1 MTSETFYVSITGFR
15 ASARR
20 HMFRFWWHAIRSMA
34 QARRTPGNVKAE
46 ARIVQGVHHT
56 LSVWVDERAMRAF
69 LLSGSHR
76 QAMRAFRAIGSGRVL
91 GFYTLDPPDWEAGLR
106 RWRSEAREV

>member
-1 MTSETFYVSITGFR
+1 MASEQFYVSITGLR
-15 ASARR
+15 LSSRR
-20 HMFRFWWHAIRSMA
+20 HMVRFWWHTIRSMA
-34 QARRTPGNVKAE
+34 QARRSPGNVKVE

-56 LSVWVDERAMRAF
+56 LSVWVDEGAMRGF

-76 QAMRAFRAIGSGRVL
+76 QAMRAFRSIGSGRVL
-91 GFYTLDPPDWEAGLR
+91 GFYTINPPNWEAGLR